1 MLALMLDLKLKI
13 MELVSTYVH
22 CENATNVGVQ
32 LCVNVVLNKL
42 IFVNINWPSNP
53 SVGCVKP
60 FDFESTCEVELKLIM
75 SWKLNL
81 KMKLNVM
88 NF

>member
-1 MLALMLDLKLKI
+1 
-13 MELVSTYVH
+13 VH

-32 LCVNVVLNKL
+32 LCVNVVLDKL
-42 IFVNINWPSNP
+42 IFVNKKWPSNLG
-53 SVGCVKP
+53 VGCVKP

-88 NF
+88 HF